1 MIFFK
6 KIDLDEFYH
15 SVINDDGTI
24 GISTFIDGVSYMY
37 DTDHLGNAIIV
48 RAIWDSKTIIISE
61 VISKEEFI
69 EYFKPLL
76 RSKKLLK
83 IKEKI

>member
-37 DTDHLGNAIIV
+37 DTDHLGNAVIV
-48 RAIWDSKTIIISE
+48 RAIWNSKTIIKSE
-61 VISKEEFI
+61 IISKEELT
-69 EYFKPLL
+69 EHFKVLL
-76 RSKKLLK
+76 RKEKILK